1 MKTRIALILVGM
13 ALFAAAPVLARP
25 SSSGSPQAFAQ
36 RLLHQL
42 NSTGPDSWVTQHIDG
57 ETDPSFRA
65 LIDENG
71 ALAQRHYGGVDQDYD
86 PVCQCQDSGG
96 HFTLLSLIRQGA
108 DTANLRIRISSEPPT
123 SEAPTLYTIQIKRI
137 GGAWRIYDVLEGHGS
152 VRQRLIHHNAC
163 MRESRDAAVIDRCF
177 AH

>member
-1 MKTRIALILVGM
+1 MTRIALILVGV
-13 ALFAAAPVLARP
+13 ALLATGPALARP
-25 SSSGSPQAFAQ
+25 SAAGSPRAFAQ

-42 NSTGPDSWVTQHIDG
+42 NSTGGDSWVTQHVAG
-57 ETDPSFRA
+57 ETDPSFQA

-86 PVCQCQDSGG
+86 PVCQCQDYGG
-96 HFTLLSLIRQGA
+96 LFTLVSLTRQGA
-108 DTANLRIRISSEPPT
+108 DTANLRIRISSHLPT
-123 SEAPTLYTIQIKRI
+123 SDPPTLYTVQIKRI
-137 GGAWRIYDVLEGHGS
+137 AGAWRIYDVLEGHGS

-163 MRESRDAAVIDRCF
+163 MREGRDAAAIDRCF